1 MAAKK
6 RGRKTSGKKIK
17 GIDLTPAGN
26 KSKLKR
32 AKGRMQY
39 KFMKVP
45 DDLKDIVS
53 PNSGGQA
60 PVHAVKTARK
70 KKAYMKKHGI
80 TNKRNVVIEHI
91 SGNKSDNSMSNLK
104 VSTRAKNTANSNR
117 ARAKK
122 KSKSS
127 KK

>member
-1 MAAKK
+1 MATKK
-6 RGRKTSGKKIK
+6 RGRPRGKGKVK
-17 GIDLTPAGN
+17 GIDTTPAGN

-45 DDLKDIVS
+45 DDLKSFIK

-70 KKAYMKKHGI
+70 KKAYMKRNGI
-80 TNKRNVVIEHI
+80 TNKRNVVIEHKD
-91 SGNKSDNSMSNLK
+91 GNKSNNSMSNLK
-104 VSTRAKNTANSNR
+104 VSTRAKNTANSNKAR
-117 ARAKK
+117 ARKTKK
-122 KSKSS
+122 R